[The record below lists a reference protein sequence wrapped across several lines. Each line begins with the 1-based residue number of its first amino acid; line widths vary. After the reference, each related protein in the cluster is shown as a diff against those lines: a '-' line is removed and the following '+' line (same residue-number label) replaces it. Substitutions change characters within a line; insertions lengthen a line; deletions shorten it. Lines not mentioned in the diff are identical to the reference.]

1 MMMYLWTAPGWDK
14 STQRTISGVTDSA
27 STARQAA
34 ETLLRTGQAR
44 NALVECAYT
53 AMAARALS
61 LRYVRTGTGW
71 SAHVGQ
77 AGQVVWTAFTERQ

>member
-1 MMMYLWTAPGWDK
+1 MMYLWTAPGWDE
-14 STQRTISGVTDSA
+14 SAQRTISGVTNSA

-34 ETLLRTGQAR
+34 EVLLRTGQAR
-44 NALVECAYT
+44 SALVECAYT

-61 LRYVRTGTGW
+61 LRYVRTGAGW

-77 AGQVVWTAFTERQ
+77 AGQVVWTAFTQRQ